1 MGELLVD
8 QLRTMAA
15 AYPDAVAYVDL
26 DSDDTIDFA
35 SWNRQSNQI
44 ARGLVALG
52 LRKGDRV
59 ALHLPGARLFPWMI
73 TYAAIHKAGGVA
85 VPTNTRLTP
94 NELLTILGHAEIT
107 VAITCSELLPLLSS
121 VRSLPSVRFIVNIDG
136 ATDGTTAL
144 SDVLDS
150 DASDFQVPVD
160 ESDLADIMYTSGTT
174 GLPKGVAVRHRNV
187 AMIPNSV
194 PAWSGNCWM
203 HSSPLFTFAGIGFI
217 YNPMKMGMGGLYQ
230 AKFDAGRW
238 LDYVGKWR
246 PTMGFIVP
254 AMAQLII
261 NHEHFAAADL
271 TSLTLLSIGSA
282 PLAPETLLV
291 LLDKLPNAS
300 VSNSY
305 GMTEAGPAF
314 CVTPKAEAGRRL
326 GSVGIPMPPME
337 IRIVVPE
344 SYDDCELREHGEV
357 LVRNKGRQREYYND
371 PQATAR
377 TWSDDG
383 WLRTGDIGYLD
394 EDGYLYLCGRM
405 KELIIRGGNNVYA
418 TDVEAV
424 LYEHPSVLEAAAVG
438 FAHDILGEDVGAFV
452 VLKPGEQLDVENLT
466 AFCAERLADY
476 KVPHRIAFVE
486 ELPRNATGKVLK
498 HQLKEQGWHSMS

>member
-1 MGELLVD
+1 
-8 QLRTMAA
+8 
-15 AYPDAVAYVDL
+15 
-26 DSDDTIDFA
+26 
-35 SWNRQSNQI
+35 
-44 ARGLVALG
+44 
-52 LRKGDRV
+52 
-59 ALHLPGARLFPWMI
+59 
-73 TYAAIHKAGGVA
+73 
-85 VPTNTRLTP
+85 
-94 NELLTILGHAEIT
+94 
-107 VAITCSELLPLLSS
+107 
-121 VRSLPSVRFIVNIDG
+121 
-136 ATDGTTAL
+136 
-144 SDVLDS
+144 
-150 DASDFQVPVD
+150 
-160 ESDLADIMYTSGTT
+160 
-174 GLPKGVAVRHRNV
+174 
-187 AMIPNSV
+187 MIPNSE
-194 PAWSGNCWM
+194 PAWSGHCWM

-238 LDYVGKWR
+238 LAYVEKWR

-261 NHEHFAAADL
+261 NHDRFAVADL
-271 TSLTLLSIGSA
+271 TSLNLLSIGSA

-291 LLDKLPNAS
+291 LLDKLPDAS

-337 IRIVVPE
+337 IRIVAPE
-344 SYDDCELREHGEV
+344 SYDDRALLEHGEV

-371 PQATAR
+371 AEATAR

-405 KELIIRGGNNVYA
+405 KEVIIRGGNNIYA

-424 LYEHPSVLEAAAVG
+424 LYEHPAVLEAAAVG
-438 FAHDILGEDVGAFV
+438 FAHDVLGEDVGAFV
-452 VLKPGEQLDVENLT
+452 VVKPGENLTTDALT
-466 AFCAERLADY
+466 AFCTERLADY
-476 KVPHRIAFVE
+476 KVPRRIAFLD